1 MRYIRYTP
9 DEVEILMSCLLLA
22 REAFTLIRN
31 LGLGRLGLYDLDN
44 PSLDALS
51 EETVRRN
58 LNIAGQLAEAMH
70 HLPADK
76 DSVNDLE
83 CMLLRMEQ
91 FLSENPQVTEWYRL
105 QALLERVRE
114 LTLDADVPMPKNDA

>member
-1 MRYIRYTP
+1 MRYIQYTP
-9 DEVEILMSCLLLA
+9 DEVEVLMSCLLLA

-51 EETVRRN
+51 EETVRQN

-70 HLPADK
+70 HLPVDK

-83 CMLLRMEQ
+83 CMLLHMEQ
-91 FLSENPQVTEWYRL
+91 FLSKNPPLEEQYRL
-105 QALLERVRE
+105 RVFSDGIKE
-114 LTLDADVPMPKNDA
+114 SIS